1 MNNLYIWITD
11 ILLMILT
18 VGFFQILIPESSMAK
33 YVKFI
38 FSLLILAVILE
49 PAVNLIEKLR

>member
-1 MNNLYIWITD
+1 MNHIYSWITD

-18 VGFFQILIPESSMAK
+18 IDFFQILIPESSMAK

-38 FSLLILAVILE
+38 FSLLILTVILE
-49 PAVNLIEKLR
+49 PAVRLLETLQ

>member
-1 MNNLYIWITD
+1 MNHIYSWITD

-18 VGFFQILIPESSMAK
+18 IDFFQILIPESSMAK

-38 FSLLILAVILE
+38 FSLLILTVILE
-49 PAVNLIEKLR
+49 PAVRLLETMQ